1 MDNSGKNQK
10 IANIFDQKNI
20 PAKTGVN
27 PFGSVS
33 PAQNNFK
40 IGSFDTKPAKR
51 LNGYDSTILNK
62 ANFDNTESRDL
73 SLDYR
78 IKEKEAILKD
88 LDERIKQA
96 ENYGTQNE
104 SLGLRAKQQRILQ
117 ELSSLQKEQVYG
129 SVYLGKKEKFSHSK
143 FKKTMPVLYKI
154 QEFISRHILAKV
166 SKKINS
172 IVTLND
178 SLEQLSDIS
187 RSVDELIDLNVP
199 YGEKI
204 QNYEKLTEYLNRA
217 NSIHSKISKSLRK

>member
-1 MDNSGKNQK
+1 MDGSGKNQK
-10 IANIFDQKNI
+10 ILNIFSQNQDS
-20 PAKTGVN
+20 AKTESN
-27 PFGSVS
+27 PFGSTSINKDFIVNTQ
-33 PAQNNFK
+33 PPKQ
-40 IGSFDTKPAKR
+40 TKR

-78 IKEKEAILKD
+78 IKEKEQILKD

-129 SVYLGKKEKFSHSK
+129 TVYIGKNEKFSHSA
-143 FKKTMPVLYKI
+143 FKRKMPVLYKI
-154 QEFISRHILAKV
+154 QEFISRYILAKI

-204 QNYEKLTEYLNRA
+204 QNYEKLTEYLSRA

>member
-1 MDNSGKNQK
+1 MDGSEKNQK
-10 IANIFDQKNI
+10 ILNIFSQNKDS
-20 PAKTGVN
+20 AKTESN

-33 PAQNNFK
+33 ANKDFVITSQTPKQ
-40 IGSFDTKPAKR
+40 IKR

-62 ANFDNTESRDL
+62 ANIDDTESRDL
-73 SLDYR
+73 SIDYR

-88 LDERIKQA
+88 LAEKIKQA

-104 SLGLRAKQQRILQ
+104 SLGLKAKQQRILQ
-117 ELSSLQKEQVYG
+117 ELSSLQRQQVYG
-129 SVYLGKKEKFSHSK
+129 PVYLDKKEKFSHGA
-143 FKKTMPVLYKI
+143 FKRKMPVLYKI
-154 QEFISRHILAKV
+154 QEFISRYILAKI

-199 YGEKI
+199 YGEKV

-217 NSIHSKISKSLRK
+217 NSIHAKISKTLRK

>member
-10 IANIFDQKNI
+10 LANIFNRNSI
-20 PAKTGVN
+20 PAKTGAN
-27 PFGSVS
+27 PFESVS
-33 PAQNNFK
+33 APKTNINQK
-40 IGSFDTKPAKR
+40 SKPAKR

-73 SLDYR
+73 SIDYR
-78 IKEKEAILKD
+78 IKEKEQMLKD
-88 LDERIKQA
+88 LDDKIKQA

-104 SLGLRAKQQRILQ
+104 SLGLKAKQQRILQ
-117 ELSSLQKEQVYG
+117 ELASLQRQQVYG
-129 SVYLGKKEKFSHSK
+129 SVYINKKERFSHNT
-143 FKKTMPVLYKI
+143 FKRRMPVLYKI
-154 QEFISRHILAKV
+154 QEFISRYVLAKV

-187 RSVDELIDLNVP
+187 KSVDELIDLNVP

-204 QNYEKLTEYLNRA
+204 QNYEKLTEYLSRA
-217 NSIHSKISKSLRK
+217 NTIHSKIAKSLRK

>member
-10 IANIFDQKNI
+10 LVNIFNTKSI
-20 PAKTGVN
+20 PAKVGTN
-27 PFGSVS
+27 PFDNVSVPKINS
-33 PAQNNFK
+33 IEQQNK
-40 IGSFDTKPAKR
+40 KPVKR

-62 ANFDNTESRDL
+62 ANFDETESHNL
-73 SLDYR
+73 SIDYR
-78 IKEKEAILKD
+78 IKEKEQILKD
-88 LDERIKQA
+88 LDDRIKQA

-104 SLGLRAKQQRILQ
+104 SLGLKAKQQRILQ
-117 ELSSLQKEQVYG
+117 ELTSLQRQQVYG
-129 SVYLGKKEKFSHSK
+129 SVYIDKNEKFSHNV
-143 FKKTMPVLYKI
+143 FKRKMPVLYKI
-154 QEFISRHILAKV
+154 QEFISRYVLAKI

-204 QNYEKLTEYLNRA
+204 QNYEKLTEYLSRA
-217 NSIHSKISKSLRK
+217 NTIHSKISKSLRK